1 MNAKLWACVIMGVL
15 VAHLSVLVIV
25 DTVRSSRKPQPK
37 QIEPN
42 FSTSTMTVRAPDG
55 QELKV
60 VHEFTVETEFAPTEM
75 LRKLP
80 APPLPDAAQP
90 ANDTAPAFAD

>member
-1 MNAKLWACVIMGVL
+1 MNAKLWVCVIMGVL

-25 DTVRSSRKPQPK
+25 DTVRSSRNPQPK
-37 QIEPN
+37 QVEPN

-55 QELKV
+55 KELKV
-60 VHEFTVETEFAPTEM
+60 VHEFTVETEFAPPEM

-80 APPLPDAAQP
+80 APPVQDAAQP
-90 ANDTAPAFAD
+90 VNDSAPPAAN